1 MNEKQ
6 SPVIRLDKETNDRI
20 MQIATHTNRTKVGVI
35 RWLLESVPAV
45 NGPAVVGEGKR
56 MLAVQGLDGVLR
68 VDDGIQMSDRSA

>member
-35 RWLLESVPAV
+35 RWLLDSVPAV
-45 NGPAVVGEGKR
+45 NGAVVGNGGKR
-56 MLAVQGLDGVLR
+56 MLAVQGLDGVMK
-68 VDDGIQMSDRSA
+68 VEASIQLSDQPG